1 MTSLFGTYIWTD
13 GENIYY
19 SASAISAQY
28 VLNKATS
35 TWIQNEWS
43 GLENLD
49 GRYVWTDGENV
60 YCSNSSNQ
68 YEIVSGTYIYATV
81 NGEFNPVHVSDVVPS
96 VINNLTSDSTTD
108 ALSAAQGKVLNSNL
122 GSPSSASG
130 VAGNDAFSKINALNS
145 KIARME
151 STQFEDTVTINA
163 YTSSSNPY
171 TFPNDGYLMISAGS
185 GTNSLYDVY
194 VIASDSAT
202 AVLARLN
209 KRFTEASQV
218 DSLFVRKGT
227 RAYVADRSSSVTVA
241 FREFK

>member
-1 MTSLFGTYIWTD
+1 MTHTTNL
-13 GENIYY
+13 N
-19 SASAISAQY
+19 
-28 VLNKATS
+28 LNKPGLNDNVNVAT
-35 TWIQNEWS
+35 
-43 GLENLD
+43 D
-49 GRYVWTDGENV
+49 
-60 YCSNSSNQ
+60 
-68 YEIVSGTYIYATV
+68 
-81 NGEFNPVHVSDVVPS
+81 
-96 VINNLTSDSTTD
+96 INDNMDIIDS
-108 ALSAAQGKVLNSNL
+108 AYG
-122 GSPSSASG
+122 
-130 VAGNDAFSKINALNS
+130 ALNS

-151 STQFEDTVTINA
+151 STQFEDSVTINT
-163 YTSSSNPY
+163 YTSSSSPY

>member
-1 MTSLFGTYIWTD
+1 MAKNISLLGADYPDVPAVQLPQTGGGT
-13 GENIYY
+13 
-19 SASAISAQY
+19 
-28 VLNKATS
+28 ATFYD
-35 TWIQNEWS
+35 INVID
-43 GLENLD
+43 NLD
-49 GRYVWTDGENV
+49 
-60 YCSNSSNQ
+60 
-68 YEIVSGTYIYATV
+68 
-81 NGEFNPVHVSDVVPS
+81 
-96 VINNLTSDSTTD
+96 SDSSTD
-108 ALSAAQGKVLNSNL
+108 ALSAKQGKELNT
-122 GSPSSASG
+122 
-130 VAGNDAFSKINALNS
+130 

-151 STQFEDTVTINA
+151 STQFEESVTINT